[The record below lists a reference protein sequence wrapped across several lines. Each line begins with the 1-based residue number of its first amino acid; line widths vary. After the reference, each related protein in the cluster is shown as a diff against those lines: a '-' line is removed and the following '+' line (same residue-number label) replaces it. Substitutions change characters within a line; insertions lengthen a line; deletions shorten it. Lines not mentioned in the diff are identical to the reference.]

1 MAGFRKAKWI
11 GEAPV
16 AEPTMP
22 CTEPETPIVPELEPI
37 AAASEPAVP
46 EPTVT
51 APEPTVPEPTVP
63 EPTVPEPT
71 VPADPTLFYTYIA
84 AGAAAA
90 AIYAYIIY
98 RCIDSPPLFPKW
110 SWYQHIFPLA

>member
-16 AEPTMP
+16 AEPTTP
-22 CTEPETPIVPELEPI
+22 CTEPETPIVPDLEPI
-37 AAASEPAVP
+37 AAAPEPVP

-63 EPTVPEPT
+63 EPTVPED
-71 VPADPTLFYTYIA
+71 PALFYTYIA
-84 AGAAAA
+84 VGAAAA

>member
-16 AEPTMP
+16 SETTMT
-22 CTEPETPIVPELEPI
+22 CTEPETPVVPELEPI
-37 AAASEPAVP
+37 AAASEPEPAVP
-46 EPTVT
+46 EPTVI
-51 APEPTVPEPTVP
+51 A
-63 EPTVPEPT
+63 PEPT
-71 VPADPTLFYTYIA
+71 VPADPIIFYTYIA

-110 SWYQHIFPLA
+110 SWYQHILPLA